1 MDSRQWWKRGR
12 GGAERAVGSLKFQS
26 LRMRTN
32 VVVCMRLS
40 LCLRRRLTVK
50 LQLNGDTYTHIDVC
64 MYVCM
69 CMDGLENNENN
80 GLRRKRK
87 GRGGCGYWAGMT
99 QRTLTV
105 LRGLECA
112 LVSTM
117 CMCGIVLQIQIHIQL
132 QRYRYINDT
141 QLGSK
146 C

>member
-1 MDSRQWWKRGR
+1 MACEGSER
-12 GGAERAVGSLKFQS
+12 GGGE
-26 LRMRTN
+26 
-32 VVVCMRLS
+32 
-40 LCLRRRLTVK
+40 
-50 LQLNGDTYTHIDVC
+50 
-64 MYVCM
+64 
-69 CMDGLENNENN
+69 
-80 GLRRKRK
+80 
-87 GRGGCGYWAGMT
+87 GGGYWAGMT